1 MTAVGCL
8 CQISSEARPQRQSA
22 KQPTLPTM
30 KQTSLAWIACAIS
43 MATVSLAADI
53 GIKNGDFTSGKQFW
67 RGDGVVVTLPD
78 GNKVIEL
85 TSSERRSNEISQEI
99 EKGMLVAL
107 EVRFRARFIGGK
119 AQMRAKLQKARG
131 GSTLFAFELPPEGEW
146 RDISFKHTPESLRD
160 DRSLVL
166 HTLPYDGKLQ
176 IDDVWV
182 GEPGTHPSVRPMVR
196 TSPSP
201 SMPVPAPPGPLV
213 APPPVVPV
221 PMQQLQVAQA
231 PVAVPAGVIGSVDA
245 IINSIPVADM
255 QEMLNSTTA
264 QAGLQKVNDMFKSNM
279 VNQPAQLVFEV
290 NVSEPTADD
299 KGFRIR
305 DRDVPASNSTDKV
318 PRQMVWAYFKE
329 HNRAELNALK
339 AGDRVT
345 ISGRISR
352 CDIMTTEKGLRLNV
366 DLRDSRIINP

>member
-1 MTAVGCL
+1 MKLT
-8 CQISSEARPQRQSA
+8 SS
-22 KQPTLPTM
+22 LH
-30 KQTSLAWIACAIS
+30 TSLACLVCAIS
-43 MATVSLAADI
+43 MDTVSLAADI

-67 RGDGVVVTLPD
+67 RGDGVVITLPD
-78 GNKVIEL
+78 GNKVVEL
-85 TSSERRSNEISQEI
+85 TSSERRSSEISQEI
-99 EKGMLVAL
+99 EKGKLVAL

-166 HTLPYDGKLQ
+166 QTLPYDGKLQ

-201 SMPVPAPPGPLV
+201 SMPVPTPLSAPIPT
-213 APPPVVPV
+213 PPVVPV
-221 PMQQLQVAQA
+221 PMQQPRVA
-231 PVAVPAGVIGSVDA
+231 PVPVAIPPGVIGSVDA

-255 QEMLNSTTA
+255 QEMLKSATA
-264 QAGLQKVNDMFKSNM
+264 KASLQKVNDMLKSTL
-279 VNQPAQLVFEV
+279 VNQPAQLVFDV
-290 NVSEPTADD
+290 KVSEPTADD

-305 DRDVPASNSTDKV
+305 DRDVPVSNSTDKV
-318 PRQMVWAYFKE
+318 PLQMVWAYFKE
-329 HNRAELNALK
+329 PNRAELDALK

-352 CDIMTTEKGLRLNV
+352 CDFMTTENGLRLNV
-366 DLRDSRIINP
+366 DLRESRIIKP